1 MAKYVYGKRDTKT
14 VKSIY
19 DRASI
24 GEKAIWNFAN
34 SLGVNIVR
42 VRKNKERYETTV
54 GDTFVGYHA
63 GKVSI
68 YQQRGEPSRPLHFVR
83 PTPLGKDNKGMQI
96 LEVANNLDVQE
107 VLESL
112 KDYQIFMTGSFFG
125 RMKLRFARLFS

>member
-19 DRASI
+19 DRATM

-112 KDYQIFMTGSFFG
+112 KDYQILMTGSFFG
-125 RMKLRFARLFS
+125 RMKLRFARLFA